1 MRLESINKIQNLS
14 KPVLITGHTGFK
26 GTWLTLL
33 LESHGIEVVGISLE
47 PDQDSLYTKLNRRG
61 KIFEK
66 FFNIC
71 DLEELKTHILQV
83 NPGVVFHLAA
93 QSLVLESFRDPITTF
108 KTNIIGTANL
118 LESINC
124 LRDKTTVVS
133 ITSDKVYEN
142 LNNSHKFTED
152 EKLKGKDPY
161 SASKVGAES
170 VIFAWKNMWDMSA
183 SHKICSARAGNVVG
197 GGDMSKDRLI
207 PDIVRSINSK
217 NKVQIRN
224 PSSRRPWQHVLDPL
238 VGYIYTANALLE
250 GKSFESINF
259 GPTEKSLTVNEVL
272 NIAIEEFQNKFEFE
286 IVDRGN
292 EKFDLESNFLDLDS
306 RFANN
311 ELSWY
316 PKWNQKEAIS
326 RTCSWWN
333 SLLSN
338 KLSPAEACERD
349 ISDLFRNNCKAV

>member
-1 MRLESINKIQNLS
+1 MRLDSISKIKKLS

-33 LESHGIEVVGISLE
+33 LESQGIEVVGISLE
-47 PDQDSLYTKLNRRG
+47 PDQSSLYTKLNRRG
-61 KIFEK
+61 RILEK
-66 FFNIC
+66 FFDIC
-71 DLEELKTHILQV
+71 DLEKLKKNILQV
-83 NPGVVFHLAA
+83 NPGVVFHFAA
-93 QSLVLESFRDPITTF
+93 QSLVLESLRDPITTF

-118 LESINC
+118 LESINN
-124 LRDKTTVVS
+124 LSDKTTVVS

-142 LNNSHKFTED
+142 LNKSHKFTEN

-170 VIFAWKNMWDMSA
+170 VIFAWKNMWDMRL

-207 PDIVRSINSK
+207 PDLVRSITSN

-238 VGYIYTANALLE
+238 VGYIYAANALLE

-259 GPTEKSLTVNEVL
+259 GPTEKSLEVNEVL
-272 NIAIEEFQNKFEFE
+272 TIATKEFQNKFEFE
-286 IVDRGN
+286 IADRGN
-292 EKFDLESNFLDLDS
+292 EILDLESNFLDLDS

-311 ELSWY
+311 ELNWY

-333 SLLSN
+333 STLSN
-338 KLSPAEACERD
+338 QLSPAEACEKD
-349 ISDLFRNNCKAV
+349 ISDFL

>member
-47 PDQDSLYTKLNRRG
+47 PDRDSLYTKLNRRG

-118 LESINC
+118 LESINY

-170 VIFAWKNMWDMSA
+170 VIFAWKNLWDMSA

-338 KLSPAEACERD
+338 KLSPAEACEKD